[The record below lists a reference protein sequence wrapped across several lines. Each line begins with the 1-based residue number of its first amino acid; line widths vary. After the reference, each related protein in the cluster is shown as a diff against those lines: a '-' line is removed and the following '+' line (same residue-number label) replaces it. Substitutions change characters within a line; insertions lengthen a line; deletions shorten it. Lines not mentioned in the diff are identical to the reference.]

1 MKKENIF
8 KILMV
13 LVLIALIVVVSVYI
27 IKLDTE
33 EIENHSFYQYFG
45 GRKIEYE
52 GALNITQKEG
62 ITQLQLQNANIQ
74 LDSTPVYYEDIE
86 NQVLFPE
93 DMALV
98 IPNQN
103 GQMYKINRFT
113 NVYQKDDIIYAEYR
127 DDQNEL
133 TNSFIYDGN
142 DLYFFIQSTVL
153 TVDGT
158 NYEIPPLSYVIVSY
172 QNSVEIYNKQQD
184 TYEIIPSTSTNVT
197 ASTDQYS
204 INLSLDSM
212 KYGEKEQLLLKRVD
226 TLKSINT

>member
-1 MKKENIF
+1 MKAIELIENFFRKNNQAVSISNLY
-8 KILMV
+8 KILKIQDSNKDDF
-13 LVLIALIVVVSVYI
+13 LDALFELEKKGKIIYQDNMFIKVPCNSNLYHGKLQISNKGNFYI
-27 IKLDTE
+27 SINKSSRINIK
-33 EIENHSFYQYFG
+33 NFRQY
-45 GRKIEYE
+45 K
-52 GALNITQKEG
+52 LK
-62 ITQLQLQNANIQ
+62 
-74 LDSTPVYYEDIE
+74 
-86 NQVLFPE
+86 
-93 DMALV
+93 
-98 IPNQN
+98 
-103 GQMYKINRFT
+103 
-113 NVYQKDDIIYAEYR
+113 KDDIIYAEYR
-127 DDQNEL
+127 DNQNEL

-142 DLYFFIQSTVL
+142 DLYFFIQNTVL

>member
-1 MKKENIF
+1 M
-8 KILMV
+8 
-13 LVLIALIVVVSVYI
+13 
-27 IKLDTE
+27 
-33 EIENHSFYQYFG
+33 
-45 GRKIEYE
+45 
-52 GALNITQKEG
+52 
-62 ITQLQLQNANIQ
+62 
-74 LDSTPVYYEDIE
+74 
-86 NQVLFPE
+86 
-93 DMALV
+93 
-98 IPNQN
+98 
-103 GQMYKINRFT
+103 
-113 NVYQKDDIIYAEYR
+113 
-127 DDQNEL
+127 
-133 TNSFIYDGN
+133 
-142 DLYFFIQSTVL
+142 YFFIQNTVL

>member
-1 MKKENIF
+1 MKRENIF
-8 KILMV
+8 KTLMV

-27 IKLDTE
+27 IRLDTE

-45 GRKIEYE
+45 GRKVEYE
-52 GALNITQKEG
+52 GALTITQKQG

-74 LDSTPVYYEDIE
+74 LDSTPVYYEDVE
-86 NQVLFPE
+86 NQVLFPQ

-98 IPNQN
+98 IPTQN

-127 DDQNEL
+127 DNQNEL

-142 DLYFFIQSTVL
+142 DLYFFIQNTVL
-153 TVDGT
+153 TVDET
-158 NYEIPPLSYVIVSY
+158 SYEIPPLSYVIVSY

-184 TYEIIPSTSTNVT
+184 TYQIIPTTSTNVT
-197 ASTDQYS
+197 ATTDQYS